1 MRLYFLF
8 LISFSV
14 TFFNSVFGQD
24 YTQCWI
30 RTSVQ
35 HKLSSKFYSSL
46 ELHHRSQSSLNTE
59 SPFRYPLT
67 NALRLWLIY
76 KLSDHETINLS
87 PYAFFSNHPQIRKEQ
102 DVSNSN
108 SNEHRI
114 HLQYENK
121 LRTGKGLSLN
131 SRFGGEYRIFE
142 GSKDLFRLRFR
153 EALSY
158 SITEKINI
166 QIYDELFLNTM
177 NVDKK
182 HLFDQNRIGVVSNYV
197 LSDKLKMELGVTH
210 IQSMPR
216 NGIIIMNNLMFQT
229 NWIYSL

>member
-1 MRLYFLF
+1 MKKVIFIVALFVFQNFYAQDFTQFWLRTTLYYK
-8 LISFSV
+8 I
-14 TFFNSVFGQD
+14 
-24 YTQCWI
+24 
-30 RTSVQ
+30 
-35 HKLSSKFYSSL
+35 SSKFSSSI
-46 ELHHRSQSSLNTE
+46 ELHHRTESLYNTE
-59 SPFRYPLT
+59 SPFRYPMT
-67 NALRLWLIY
+67 NACRLWLVY
-76 KLSDHETINLS
+76 KLSDHETINFS

-102 DVSNSN
+102 DVLNSN

-121 LRTGKGLSLN
+121 LRTGKVWSLN
-131 SRFGGEYRIFE
+131 SRFGVEYRIFE
-142 GSKDLFRLRFR
+142 GNQDLFRLRFR

-197 LSDKLKMELGVTH
+197 LSDKLKMELGVNH

-216 NGIIIMNNLMFQT
+216 NGIILMNNLMFQT